1 MTVRKQEGRHY
12 ANKYNVRATC
22 LTTGTTYEWPSISK
36 ACSDG
41 GFCYNMIK
49 LCLAGQLESYSGL
62 RFETD
67 TPRRSEEP
75 STRIQ
80 ECADLYNQGLTA
92 KEIADRMG
100 ITLNTVKFHKQRAKA
115 LGLVKL
121 RKMVFYAS

>member
-1 MTVRKQEGRHY
+1 MTTRKQEGRHY

-22 LTTGTTYEWPSISK
+22 IKTGVVYEWPSISK
-36 ACSDG
+36 ACADG

-49 LCLAGQLESYSGL
+49 LCLAGQLESYSGM

-75 STRIQ
+75 SARIQ
-80 ECADLYNQGLTA
+80 ECADLHNQGLSA
-92 KEIADRMG
+92 KAIAAIMG
-100 ITLNTVKFHKQRAKA
+100 ISLNTVKFHKQRAKA